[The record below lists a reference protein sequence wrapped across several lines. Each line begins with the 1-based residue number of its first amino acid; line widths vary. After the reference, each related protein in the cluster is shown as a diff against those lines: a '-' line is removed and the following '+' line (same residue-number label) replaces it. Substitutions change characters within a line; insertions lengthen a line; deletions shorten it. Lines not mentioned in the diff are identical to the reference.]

1 MYHKNLKETTER
13 TEAEGMNPKSV
24 EEKVRFRKQEY
35 HPHPRLSKQ
44 SLQLIN
50 YFKEQ
55 EWTTTV
61 GYFKKKFSQ
70 FFTGKNINKDYDL
83 NDTINELNLM
93 RIYGIIVIPFTIS
106 MTLGASVCSS
116 AKLERHYL
124 QCFHQLEDVFGD
136 KTHNDFTYL

>member
-35 HPHPRLSKQ
+35 HPYPRLSKQ

-61 GYFKKKFSQ
+61 GYFKKNSLSSLQ
-70 FFTGKNINKDYDL
+70 GKILIK
-83 NDTINELNLM
+83 I
-93 RIYGIIVIPFTIS
+93 
-106 MTLGASVCSS
+106 MT
-116 AKLERHYL
+116 
-124 QCFHQLEDVFGD
+124 
-136 KTHNDFTYL
+136 